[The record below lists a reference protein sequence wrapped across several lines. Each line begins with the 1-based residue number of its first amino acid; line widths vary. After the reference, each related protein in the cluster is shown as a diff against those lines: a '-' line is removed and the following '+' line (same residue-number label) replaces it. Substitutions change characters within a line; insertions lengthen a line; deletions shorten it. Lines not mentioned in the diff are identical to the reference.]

1 MLFKLRSLNE
11 LKINHIRNNNFMK
24 PHDTKNQAS
33 ESHREKVHR
42 AKKNKFKKPRKKRK
56 FYIEAIKAKIE
67 TNMSEKEVLEAY
79 SLRYPEYEIKIKKL

>member
-1 MLFKLRSLNE
+1 
-11 LKINHIRNNNFMK
+11 MK

-42 AKKNKFKKPRKKRK
+42 AKKKKFKELRKKRR
-56 FYIEAIKAKIE
+56 FRIEAIKATIK
-67 TNMSEKEVLEAY
+67 TNMTEKEVLEAY

>member
-1 MLFKLRSLNE
+1 MKL
-11 LKINHIRNNNFMK
+11 
-24 PHDTKNQAS
+24 HDTKNQAS

-67 TNMSEKEVLEAY
+67 TNMSEKEVLEVY